1 MLGRMR
7 GRVSLVAVAL
17 VVLPFAVALDAFGA
31 TSRTP
36 VPASSN
42 GNQQLLADP
51 SRPFFY
57 LADPAGSTVQFLD
70 AATGKVNTTIP
81 VGLGPNSIDLSR
93 DRASLFIAVSGE
105 DKIAVVDIAERS
117 VTRNLTLNFT
127 PLSVRDGRSDR
138 LYVTG
143 SDRVVRVLNGT
154 TGQELANSSLFSYQT
169 IAEVSP
175 DGSLLLL
182 TTTDVSA
189 LVIAAF
195 DIQNDTPAFLRYSHP
210 DLGGTFRQEAVD
222 WTGGRIYLASGSPYG
237 LEIVSIAT
245 LDRLGMLPMESYPTG
260 VALAADGSTVYGLSA
275 NGNGAAVWAFD
286 VATGVLQRLERL
298 GRQADLVA
306 VSGDRRGLIVGSPIE
321 RIAIEPSLGPWQP
334 APGIQ
339 CFSPSVLLAQLV
351 RGLPDVGVD
360 AATIRLDGSALSTD
374 VYSFVSYNTFHLLR
388 ANLSVPLSEGP
399 HTIDADVRWEGQSI
413 HTAWTF
419 GIDYGAG
426 SPTCPSIGPGRPGPG
441 EIVDV
446 VPSAIEASLWSGS
459 PSAEIE
465 SASMTLQGRDVP
477 STLTPDGRV
486 QYAVLAPLPD
496 GRYNVTARIAWRG
509 GEAST
514 SWNFTIDTDFSIPRI
529 PLVEYVHPA
538 GFRLPIPE
546 GWTVQ
551 TDASIGTEKIDLL
564 VIGPSYFGV
573 QESLGVVT
581 TADPTVR
588 ENDSFLAQVAQDTVQ
603 GLRTPYPDA
612 QMSGAPRFRSVDGH
626 AAVTFVVE
634 YGTRSV
640 IQEFAVVVSEV
651 HQRGW
656 ILVLTAYT
664 GQFPML
670 NTTFGQIIDG
680 FVITLAPPSPP
691 PPAPGPQPKPA
702 GVDLGLYLQIGEVAA
717 ATTVL
722 LAIILIRRSHAPG
735 RRTSAI
741 PLSTPIRFCPR
752 CGTPVEPIGRW
763 CPRCGEIL
771 RGPPPGTGPPS

>member
-1 MLGRMR
+1 PL
-7 GRVSLVAVAL
+7 
-17 VVLPFAVALDAFGA
+17 
-31 TSRTP
+31 
-36 VPASSN
+36 
-42 GNQQLLADP
+42 
-51 SRPFFY
+51 FY

-70 AATGKVNTTIP
+70 AATENVNTTIS

-117 VTRNLTLNFT
+117 VTRNLTLKFT

-245 LDRLGMLPMESYPTG
+245 LERLGMLRMESYPTG
-260 VALAADGSTVYGLSA
+260 VALAADGSTVYGLSS

-306 VSGDRRGLIVGSPIE
+306 VSGDRRGLIVGPPIE

-360 AATIRLDGSALSTD
+360 AATIRLDGSALSRR
-374 VYSFVSYNTFHLLR
+374 NR
-388 ANLSVPLSEGP
+388 GCGP
-399 HTIDADVRWEGQSI
+399 ERDRGVLVVRKPERGNRKRVHDPSRPRRPVDS
-413 HTAWTF
+413 HPGWT
-419 GIDYGAG
+419 GPIR
-426 SPTCPSIGPGRPGPG
+426 GPG
-441 EIVDV
+441 
-446 VPSAIEASLWSGS
+446 SAA
-459 PSAEIE
+459 
-465 SASMTLQGRDVP
+465 
-477 STLTPDGRV
+477 
-486 QYAVLAPLPD
+486 
-496 GRYNVTARIAWRG
+496 
-509 GEAST
+509 
-514 SWNFTIDTDFSIPRI
+514 
-529 PLVEYVHPA
+529 
-538 GFRLPIPE
+538 

-551 TDASIGTEKIDLL
+551 RHRANCM
-564 VIGPSYFGV
+564 
-573 QESLGVVT
+573 
-581 TADPTVR
+581 A
-588 ENDSFLAQVAQDTVQ
+588 
-603 GLRTPYPDA
+603 
-612 QMSGAPRFRSVDGH
+612 
-626 AAVTFVVE
+626 
-634 YGTRSV
+634 
-640 IQEFAVVVSEV
+640 
-651 HQRGW
+651 RGR
-656 ILVLTAYT
+656 
-664 GQFPML
+664 
-670 NTTFGQIIDG
+670 
-680 FVITLAPPSPP
+680 
-691 PPAPGPQPKPA
+691 
-702 GVDLGLYLQIGEVAA
+702 GVDLLELHNRHGFLDPANSA
-717 ATTVL
+717 
-722 LAIILIRRSHAPG
+722 RRVRPPRGVPASYPG
-735 RRTSAI
+735 
-741 PLSTPIRFCPR
+741 
-752 CGTPVEPIGRW
+752 
-763 CPRCGEIL
+763 
-771 RGPPPGTGPPS
+771 

>member
-1 MLGRMR
+1 M
-7 GRVSLVAVAL
+7 
-17 VVLPFAVALDAFGA
+17 
-31 TSRTP
+31 
-36 VPASSN
+36 
-42 GNQQLLADP
+42 
-51 SRPFFY
+51 
-57 LADPAGSTVQFLD
+57 
-70 AATGKVNTTIP
+70 
-81 VGLGPNSIDLSR
+81 
-93 DRASLFIAVSGE
+93 
-105 DKIAVVDIAERS
+105 
-117 VTRNLTLNFT
+117 
-127 PLSVRDGRSDR
+127 
-138 LYVTG
+138 
-143 SDRVVRVLNGT
+143 
-154 TGQELANSSLFSYQT
+154 
-169 IAEVSP
+169 
-175 DGSLLLL
+175 
-182 TTTDVSA
+182 
-189 LVIAAF
+189 
-195 DIQNDTPAFLRYSHP
+195 
-210 DLGGTFRQEAVD
+210 
-222 WTGGRIYLASGSPYG
+222 
-237 LEIVSIAT
+237 
-245 LDRLGMLPMESYPTG
+245 
-260 VALAADGSTVYGLSA
+260 YGLSA

-529 PLVEYVHPA
+529 PLVEYIHPA

-588 ENDSFLAQVAQDTVQ
+588 ENDSFLTQVAQDTVQ